1 MLLRPKHRP
10 QHVSKRLV
18 ILSKKNPVRTFFASV
33 KLAIVLLV
41 LISVA
46 SILGTL
52 IPQQEAAGPFIS
64 RLSPGMADI
73 LRGLQVFNI
82 FHSTWFTVLLGLLAL
97 NLMVCSLD
105 RFPMV
110 WKRFRQ
116 KSEPGRDDLFEEIP
130 SDQVIVKE
138 TSLSEETDRLEK
150 LLGKKGRV
158 GRRDADDRS
167 YLYVEKGGFSY
178 FGVYCV
184 HISILVMMAGVII
197 GSLLGFEGYMDIPEG
212 ESSAIV
218 TLKGERGVKNLD
230 FAIRCDRFFIDFYE
244 NGAPKTYRSDLTFL
258 KADRTVQSSSVLV
271 NHPASFAGISFYQAN
286 YGMIPSGDPVM
297 IVTQDDKKIK
307 DVKVAIGMEFEL
319 PGKKAKVQMT
329 RVEEN
334 LMGMGPAVKLNIQ
347 SPGGD
352 IQFWVFQAIEQIMH
366 ANPGLLEQV
375 PLFNPGAFEPYI
387 FFLEQADRRYYTGL
401 QVARDPGVPV
411 VATGALLMMIGFII
425 VFFCSHR
432 QIWIRLDREAGKTRI
447 SIAGKSNRD
456 AVGLKREIRKLLDA
470 AKLNGGASA

>member
-1 MLLRPKHRP
+1 
-10 QHVSKRLV
+10 LV
-18 ILSKKNPVRTFFASV
+18 ILSKKNPVWSFFASV

-52 IPQQEAAGPFIS
+52 IPQQEAAGPFIN
-64 RLSPGMADI
+64 RLGPGMADI
-73 LRGLQVFNI
+73 LRGLQLFNI
-82 FHSTWFTVLLGLLAL
+82 FHSTWFMVLLGLLAL
-97 NLMVCSLD
+97 NLIVCSID
-105 RFPMV
+105 RFPMA

-116 KSEPGRDDLFEEIP
+116 ESAPDRDDVFEKIP
-130 SDQVIVKE
+130 SDQVTIKD
-138 TSLSEETDRLEK
+138 TPLSEEAHRLEI
-150 LLGKKGRV
+150 LLKKKTGRV
-158 GRRDADDRS
+158 RRRDADDRS
-167 YLYVEKGGFSY
+167 YLYVEKGAYSY
-178 FGVYCV
+178 LGVYLIHLSV
-184 HISILVMMAGVII
+184 LIVMAGFII
-197 GSLLGFEGYMDIPEG
+197 GFFFGFQGHMDIPEG
-212 ESSAIV
+212 ESSNVV
-218 TLKGERGVKNLD
+218 TVEGGQSVKKLD
-230 FAIRCDRFFIDFYE
+230 VVVRCDRFFIDFYE

-258 KADRTVQSSSVLV
+258 EGGRALQSSSVLV
-271 NHPASFAGISFYQAN
+271 NHPVTFAGMRFYQSS

-319 PGKKAKVQMT
+319 PEKKAQVQMM
-329 RVEEN
+329 RVEKN

-347 SPGGD
+347 SPEGN
-352 IQFWVFQAIEQIMH
+352 IRFWVFQAIEQMIQ

-432 QIWIRLDREAGKTRI
+432 QIWIRLDKKTDKTRV

-456 AVGLKREIRKLLDA
+456 AVGLKREIRKLLYA
-470 AKLNGGASA
+470 AKLDGGSAV

>member
-1 MLLRPKHRP
+1 
-10 QHVSKRLV
+10 LV
-18 ILSKKNPVRTFFASV
+18 ILSKKNPVRSFFASV

-52 IPQQEAAGPFIS
+52 IPQQEAAEPFIN
-64 RLSPGMADI
+64 RLSPGVADI
-73 LRGLQVFNI
+73 LHGLQLFNI
-82 FHSTWFTVLLGLLAL
+82 FHSTWFAVLLGLLAL
-97 NLMVCSLD
+97 NLIVCSLD
-105 RFPMV
+105 RFPMA

-116 KSEPGRDDLFEEIP
+116 ESAPDRDDLFETIP

-158 GRRDADDRS
+158 GRKEMDDRS
-167 YLYVEKGGFSY
+167 YLYVDKGAYAY
-178 FGVYCV
+178 FGVYVV
-184 HISILVMMAGVII
+184 HISILVMMAGVMI
-197 GSLLGFEGYMDIPEG
+197 GSLLGFEGYMHIPEG

-218 TLKGERGVKNLD
+218 TLKGERGVKTLD

-286 YGMIPSGDPVM
+286 YGMIPSGDSVIIVM
-297 IVTQDDKKIK
+297 QDDKKIK
-307 DVKVAIGMEFEL
+307 DVKIAIGMEFEL
-319 PGKKAKVQMT
+319 PEKKARVQMT

-347 SPGGD
+347 SPEGN
-352 IQFWVFQAIEQIMH
+352 IQFWVFQAIEQMIQ

-387 FFLEQADRRYYTGL
+387 FFLEQTDRRYYTGL

-432 QIWIRLDREAGKTRI
+432 QIWIRLDRKADKTRI

-456 AVGLKREIRKLLDA
+456 TVGLKRDIRKLLDA
-470 AKLNGGASA
+470 AKSKEGSAV

>member
-1 MLLRPKHRP
+1 
-10 QHVSKRLV
+10 
-18 ILSKKNPVRTFFASV
+18 LSKKNPIWSFFASV

-52 IPQQEAAGPFIS
+52 IPQQEAAGLFIS
-64 RLSPGMADI
+64 RLSPGMADF
-73 LRGLQVFNI
+73 LSGLQLFDI
-82 FHSTWFTVLLGLLAL
+82 FHSTWFMVLLGLLAL
-97 NLMVCSLD
+97 NLIVCSLD
-105 RFPMV
+105 RLPMA

-116 KSEPGRDDLFEEIP
+116 KNEPDRDDLFETIP
-130 SDQVIVKE
+130 PDQVVVKE
-138 TSLSEETDRLEK
+138 TSLSEETSRLEK

-158 GRRDADDRS
+158 GRKDMDDRS
-167 YLYVEKGGFSY
+167 YLYVEKGAYSY
-178 FGVYCV
+178 FGVYLI
-184 HISILVMMAGVII
+184 HISVLVVMAGFIV
-197 GSLLGFEGYMDIPEG
+197 GFFFGFEGYMNVPEG
-212 ESSAIV
+212 ETSTIV
-218 TLKGERGVKNLD
+218 ELKRGKGVKELD
-230 FAIRCDRFFIDFYE
+230 FAVRCDRFFVDFYE

-258 KADRTVQSSSVLV
+258 EDGHARQSSSALV
-271 NHPASFAGISFYQAN
+271 NHPVTFAGMRFYQAS
-286 YGMIPSGDPVM
+286 YGMIPTGDPVM
-297 IVTQDDKKIK
+297 IVMQGDKKIK

-319 PGKKAKVQMT
+319 PEKKAKVQMT

-347 SPGGD
+347 SPAGP
-352 IQFWVFQAIEQIMH
+352 IQFWVFEAIEQMIQ

-387 FFLEQADRRYYTGL
+387 FFLGQADRRYYTGL

-411 VATGALLMMIGFII
+411 VAAGALLMMIGFII

-432 QIWIRLDREAGKTRI
+432 QIWIRLDRKADKTRI

-456 AVGLKREIRKLLDA
+456 AVGLKRDIRKLLNA
-470 AKLNGGASA
+470 VKSKEGSAV